1 MKRFTPG
8 RVDVISMGC
17 SKNLVDSEKLLRRLQ
32 AKGYWTVHDSAD
44 PCGEW
49 VMVNTCGFIGDAKE
63 ESINLILQLAEA
75 KTEGRIGNIAVM
87 GCLSERY
94 LAELE
99 DEIEEV
105 DRWYGKFN
113 WNAFIESLPDR
124 EEKEESKPR
133 PWERELTTPEWSA
146 YLKISEGCNRFCAFC
161 AIPLITGRHTSV
173 PPEEVLEEVRELVGK
188 GVKEFN
194 VMAQDLSSYGRDIDG
209 KSHLAELIDRMAE
222 IPGVEWIRLHYAYP
236 ADFPMDILEV
246 MQRRE
251 NVCNYLDIALQH
263 ISDPVL
269 TNMRRHIDKEGT
281 LRLLDEI
288 RRRVPGIRIRT
299 TLMVGFPG
307 EGEKEFEELK
317 EFVRT
322 QRFDRMGAFAYCEEE
337 GTWGAAHLED
347 SIPEEVKQRRLQE
360 LMDIQ
365 EEIALSRNEEVIG
378 ETVRVLIETP
388 SSETPDGYAVGR
400 TQWDSPEVDPEVLV
414 KDCDAQPGDFINV
427 RITSAQ
433 PFELIG
439 EQA

>member
-99 DEIEEV
+99 DVIEEV

-124 EEKEESKPR
+124 EEREESKPR

-194 VMAQDLSSYGRDIDG
+194 VIAQDLSSYGRDIDG

-269 TNMRRHIDKEGT
+269 SNMRRHIDKEGT

-378 ETVRVLIETP
+378 ETVRVLIETQ
-388 SSETPDGYAVGR
+388 SSENPDGYAVGR

>member
-194 VMAQDLSSYGRDIDG
+194 VIAQDLSSYGRDIDG

-269 TNMRRHIDKEGT
+269 SNMRRHIDKEGT